1 MRLYELESSNPNE
14 IESTLVSL
22 LHYLKGKGSQTPAGI
37 RIPIKSVNA
46 LMKNLGYGITYDEI
60 NLMQQKNP
68 AIKNLIKSVSQDELI
83 INTGHEADNDLTD
96 QGEFIPGDEQTVQQM
111 AKSAVN
117 RRE

>member
-1 MRLYELESSNPNE
+1 MRLYELKSSSSNE
-14 IESTLVSL
+14 IESTLISL
-22 LHYLKGKGSQTPAGI
+22 LQYLKGKGTQTSAGI
-37 RIPIKSVNA
+37 RIPIKSVNE

-68 AIKNLIKSVSQDELI
+68 AIKNLIKNIDQNEII
-83 INTGHEADNDLTD
+83 INTGHEIDSDLTD

-111 AKSAVN
+111 AKSAVH